1 MTARGFRWR
10 RAPGGIASAQPLSWL
25 QGRLSWLP
33 SVSVGEAPDD
43 ETMTAATLAI
53 AGEGNVRGCVRA
65 GSDP

>member
-1 MTARGFRWR
+1 MTLLAWLFGLIVLIFVV
-10 RAPGGIASAQPLSWL
+10 SYLYAQR
-25 QGRLSWLP
+25 QGP
-33 SVSVGEAPDD
+33 VPDD